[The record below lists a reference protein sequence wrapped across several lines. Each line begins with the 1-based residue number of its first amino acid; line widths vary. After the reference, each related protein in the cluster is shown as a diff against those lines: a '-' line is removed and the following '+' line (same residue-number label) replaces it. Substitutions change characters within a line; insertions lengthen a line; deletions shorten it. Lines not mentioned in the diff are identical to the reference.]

1 MPTAQAR
8 ALSLMEQ
15 QALELIS
22 LQVSSA
28 AQNMFLQASNGQV
41 SEEELSKSYAALI
54 AGGMIA
60 VAGARVS
67 YLQGFA
73 KANGE
78 KPFKIPS
85 GVLRPSPADVLVSG
99 IDPAETIPY
108 VTGLQRKYAGELF
121 DQRDAMLQRQLRE
134 AVAEGVELA
143 DKSYDAL
150 SDAEIRRRANIM
162 AGNRLGSLA
171 ESTVTSTADYVT
183 RSVLA
188 PDKRVGALRR
198 VVHPGAC
205 DRCQKVAQVMTFVYK
220 PRLRHDQCRCSFEPV
235 YVSDPQYQGRLA
247 QYRDTAAG
255 RTPGPFRGGRRTARD
270 ARSRGRRQLAAAQAR
285 EDSQGLRDLWDD
297 FLQGEESR
305 SNNLVK
311 TIKSNTFKDW
321 DVMVAASSS
330 KIAGDVFPVLTRA

>member
-28 AQNMFLQASNGQV
+28 AQNMFIQASNGKV

-78 KPFKIPS
+78 RPFDIPS

-108 VTGLQRKYAGELF
+108 VSGLQRKWAGELTS
-121 DQRDAMLQRQLRE
+121 QRDSMLKKLQE
-134 AVAEGVELA
+134 SVADGVESA
-143 DKSYDAL
+143 NDSYDAL

-171 ESTVTSTADYVT
+171 ESTVTSTADFVT
-183 RSVLA
+183 RSVLL
-188 PDKRVGALRR
+188 PNKKVGALRR

-205 DRCQKVAQVMTFVYK
+205 ERCQAVAQVMTFVFK

-235 YVSDPQYQGRLA
+235 YVTDPQYQGRLA

-255 RTPGPFRGGRRTARD
+255 RTPGPLQGGRRTARD
-270 ARSRGRRQLAAAQAR
+270 ARSRGRRQLAAAQSR
-285 EDSQGLRDLWDD
+285 EDSEGLRSLWDE
-297 FLQGEESR
+297 FLQNEDRR

-311 TIKSNTFKDW
+311 SIKSNTFKDW